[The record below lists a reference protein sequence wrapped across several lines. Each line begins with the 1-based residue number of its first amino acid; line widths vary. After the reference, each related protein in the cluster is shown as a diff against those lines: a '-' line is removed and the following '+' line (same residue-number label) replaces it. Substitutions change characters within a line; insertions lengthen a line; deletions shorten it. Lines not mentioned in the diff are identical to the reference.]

1 MIRIKTLEIA
11 GMRSVLEALRLPF
24 GKECRSCVDA
34 AYDYNDGSFVTKSSS
49 IIDDRDLHLLSV
61 LVGRGD
67 EHSKVLREMRHDT
80 FGVKQIRIELELNAS
95 QVKARCIFKVKD

>member
-24 GKECRSCVDA
+24 GNECRSCVDA

-61 LVGRGD
+61 LVKRGD
-67 EHSKVLREMRHDT
+67 EHSKVLRGLNVWVEINAPRYFWSEADT
-80 FGVKQIRIELELNAS
+80 
-95 QVKARCIFKVKD
+95 